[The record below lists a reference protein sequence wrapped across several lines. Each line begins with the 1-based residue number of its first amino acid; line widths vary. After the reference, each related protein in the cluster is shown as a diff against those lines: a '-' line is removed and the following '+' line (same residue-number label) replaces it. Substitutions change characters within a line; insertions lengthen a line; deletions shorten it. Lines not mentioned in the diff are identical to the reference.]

1 MKDREQF
8 YNELISILLL
18 IITLL
23 FTSSNITPESLQD
36 SSWAEISPIAQ
47 GVI

>member
-1 MKDREQF
+1 MKEHEQL
-8 YNELISILLL
+8 YNEIISILLL

-36 SSWAEISPIAQ
+36 SSWAETSPISQ
-47 GVI
+47 GII